1 MNLVFLTLLCALVF
15 GVSLTNCAAH
25 VGGSTE
31 RCLCHGTM
39 LKSVKPG
46 SIRRF
51 RLFPPSASCSQTE
64 ILLLNVKQKGKGKG
78 KGKGN
83 GKGKGK
89 GWVCLDPSKKQGQ
102 MLIRSKGLKRQN
114 QKQKN

>member
-1 MNLVFLTLLCALVF
+1 MNLFFLTLLCALVF

-25 VGGSTE
+25 VGGSAG

-46 SIRRF
+46 SVRTF

-64 ILLLNVKQKGKGKG
+64 ILLTVKRKGMGKGMG
-78 KGKGN
+78 KR
-83 GKGKGK
+83 
-89 GWVCLDPSKKQGQ
+89 WVCLDPSEKQGQ
-102 MLIRSKGLKRQN
+102 MLISSKGLKRQN
-114 QKQKN
+114 KKRKY